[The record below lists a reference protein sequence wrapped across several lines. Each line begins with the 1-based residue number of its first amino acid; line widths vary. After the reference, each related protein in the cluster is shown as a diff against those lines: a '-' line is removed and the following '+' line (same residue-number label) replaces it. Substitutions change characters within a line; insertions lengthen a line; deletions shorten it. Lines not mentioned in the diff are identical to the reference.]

1 MTVLVL
7 GIGND
12 WRSDD
17 AAGLEVA
24 RRLDAAAI
32 RAMAWEG
39 DPSGLIDA
47 WAREPAV
54 ILVDAVCSGAVGGT
68 VHRLDASTGALPARL
83 FRGSTHHV
91 SVADAVELG
100 RCLGRLPARVEFIG
114 IEGRRFEAGVGLTPE
129 VARAVDDVAAELR
142 RRLAPPREDRRMRQG
157 RGAA

>member
-1 MTVLVL
+1 MTALVL
-7 GIGND
+7 GLGND

-24 RRLDAAAI
+24 RRLGAAGL
-32 RAMAWEG
+32 RAMAWQG

-47 WAREPAV
+47 WEQEPAV
-54 ILVDAVCSGAVGGT
+54 ILVDAVSSGAAGGT
-68 VHRLDASTGALPARL
+68 VHRLDAGTGALPARL

-91 SVADAVELG
+91 SVAEAIELG
-100 RCLGRLPARVEFIG
+100 RCLGRLPPRVEFIG

-129 VARAVDDVAAELR
+129 VALAVDDVAAELR
-142 RRLAPPREDRRMRQG
+142 RRLAPPEPSRLRQG